1 MEKKSRKEFAHLDLS
16 TVEDLLTASD
26 LAEALVGLLAVRIAV
41 SRALLDAHPREVHAT
56 HVERLGDGAP
66 GEEGGLVA
74 GREGH
79 VVGYYEEIKEFRVLI
94 QLLLNRNL
102 DSIMDGTLK

>member
-1 MEKKSRKEFAHLDLS
+1 MKKKSRNEFEHLDLS

-26 LAEALVGLLAVRIAV
+26 LAEALVGVLAVRVAV
-41 SRALLDAHPREVHAT
+41 SRALLDAHPREVRAT

-66 GEEGGLVA
+66 GEEGGLVS

-79 VVGYYEEIKEFRVLI
+79 VVGYYEEIKEFRVV

-102 DSIMDGTLK
+102 DSIMIH